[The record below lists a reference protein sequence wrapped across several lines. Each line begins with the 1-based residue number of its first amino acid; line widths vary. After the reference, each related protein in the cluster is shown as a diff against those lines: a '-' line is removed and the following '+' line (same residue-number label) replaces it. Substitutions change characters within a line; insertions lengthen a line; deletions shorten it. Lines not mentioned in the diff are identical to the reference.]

1 MKDNLAD
8 GLSELHMELT
18 DYIRNKL
25 KEGDVSP
32 ALLKEAR
39 ELLKQ
44 NNISVDITD
53 LNNTDH
59 KELLEQIEKEVK
71 EGSLNVIPINPQR

>member
-1 MKDNLAD
+1 MKDKLAD

-25 KEGDVSP
+25 KKGDVSP